1 MCVHEPPVG
10 GDYASAPFMVMVVVL
25 VLVAFLTDRLMIND
39 VVVSVSIVIVL
50 HVNVIFNINYKN
62 LTDNCTFKM
71 KIAT

>member
-1 MCVHEPPVG
+1 MYVHEPPVG
-10 GDYASAPFMVMVVVL
+10 GDYASAPFMVVVL